1 MYISYIFSF
10 IVKGF
15 AKLALSFSCYLM
27 TIFHV
32 VIFLTAVTSAV
43 SGLKVKVSAIEQG
56 NLTTC
61 DQICKSLFVDHS
73 MPCSL
78 I

>member
-1 MYISYIFSF
+1 
-10 IVKGF
+10 VNGF
-15 AKLALSFSCYLM
+15 AKLSLSFSCYLM

-43 SGLKVKVSAIEQG
+43 GGLKVGVDAIEQG

-61 DQICKSLFVDHS
+61 NQLCKSLFVDYS